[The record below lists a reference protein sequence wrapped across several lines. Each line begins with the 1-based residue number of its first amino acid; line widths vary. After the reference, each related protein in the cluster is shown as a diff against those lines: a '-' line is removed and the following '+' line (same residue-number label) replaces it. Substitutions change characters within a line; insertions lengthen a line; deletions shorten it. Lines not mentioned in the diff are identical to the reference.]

1 MHLMRS
7 SRDELPPAPSELASL
22 LANLPA
28 IDRAG
33 PNPEAPASGSS
44 DSPFDSPA
52 SDGFGRDLRLSVS
65 RGSRSATGFTKP
77 GAHTSANATTRAMYD
92 RQMHQSYDE
101 SMVTRGRDRIPGV
114 PSDLQVLEHGRDVT
128 GPGTFP
134 AGGRRGRRSSS
145 AAVPSTMTGSLSS
158 ILGSE
163 HADSG
168 VNSHAAA
175 NASRRRASLK
185 SLPKDLMQALL
196 ANEMHEA
203 KALFMEAD
211 EGRKALHAWLAV
223 LAVHKYGAAMRSELA
238 RQKKLRREAEERRV
252 MEEKVALPIKNA
264 AVDQIKQ
271 FYDEFASLRFDKN
284 RSRVVRMAGV
294 RLMRTIRRLQLRV
307 RGFLKVQEARR
318 TAFNLLWRRVEIRER
333 FAILRCEKMLLA
345 KHKRTHE
352 KDETAKT
359 DWIMEHRRKFNIRRK
374 KAKKV
379 LESGESWREKARAGP
394 SDGGRKKHQRFLSE
408 RPSVALRP
416 QKQSA
421 AFLASERQPFVP
433 EDKVFQEEDDTP
445 PQHAQLDLRYTPA
458 RRGELIEELF
468 LEKRRA
474 HMDALHMEQ
483 NHDTTVRNTIMS
495 RARTQLFL
503 IYSTTKHKEILGRI
517 CDEMKETYERLTFGM
532 VDLTDPQNAINSSA
546 IMEVPKKRR
555 GNRIDEAVA
564 KKIQSRLKAACYG
577 TTPHVLFSRW
587 DKDGG
592 GTLDH
597 AEFKKML
604 RVGLKISKTVLPD
617 KMVKAL
623 IHALDDDDN
632 GAMSIAELADFVERG
647 TATFH
652 AGPEEDILGP
662 AWLLPKI

>member
-1 MHLMRS
+1 MSPLRRPSMDRRLPDLSAARQERPSHQRRPSVGAMHLMRS

-145 AAVPSTMTGSLSS
+145 AAVPSMMTGSLSS

-211 EGRKALHAWLAV
+211 EGRKALHTWLAV
-223 LAVHKYGAAMRSELA
+223 LAVHKVRTGGAQLKSSPMSSCLA
-238 RQKKLRREAEERRV
+238 R
-252 MEEKVALPIKNA
+252 A
-264 AVDQIKQ
+264 ANHITPTFQ
-271 FYDEFASLRFDKN
+271 FHS
-284 RSRVVRMAGV
+284 
-294 RLMRTIRRLQLRV
+294 
-307 RGFLKVQEARR
+307 
-318 TAFNLLWRRVEIRER
+318 
-333 FAILRCEKMLLA
+333 
-345 KHKRTHE
+345 
-352 KDETAKT
+352 
-359 DWIMEHRRKFNIRRK
+359 
-374 KAKKV
+374 
-379 LESGESWREKARAGP
+379 P
-394 SDGGRKKHQRFLSE
+394 
-408 RPSVALRP
+408 
-416 QKQSA
+416 
-421 AFLASERQPFVP
+421 
-433 EDKVFQEEDDTP
+433 
-445 PQHAQLDLRYTPA
+445 
-458 RRGELIEELF
+458 
-468 LEKRRA
+468 
-474 HMDALHMEQ
+474 
-483 NHDTTVRNTIMS
+483 
-495 RARTQLFL
+495 
-503 IYSTTKHKEILGRI
+503 
-517 CDEMKETYERLTFGM
+517 
-532 VDLTDPQNAINSSA
+532 
-546 IMEVPKKRR
+546 
-555 GNRIDEAVA
+555 
-564 KKIQSRLKAACYG
+564 
-577 TTPHVLFSRW
+577 
-587 DKDGG
+587 
-592 GTLDH
+592 
-597 AEFKKML
+597 
-604 RVGLKISKTVLPD
+604 
-617 KMVKAL
+617 
-623 IHALDDDDN
+623 
-632 GAMSIAELADFVERG
+632 
-647 TATFH
+647 
-652 AGPEEDILGP
+652 
-662 AWLLPKI
+662 